1 MILLN
6 NESLSCR
13 HFLAFFSSGVIS
25 PVTAEL
31 ATVSRNIDG
40 VGCASLPLRVL
51 IEVLTVQKIPDAH
64 VYGAFNLVYGIGT
77 CS

>member
-1 MILLN
+1 M
-6 NESLSCR
+6 
-13 HFLAFFSSGVIS
+13 
-25 PVTAEL
+25 TAEL

-77 CS
+77 CG